1 MDVCM
6 SMCRHAQIST
16 VVPRVQKWR
25 LDPSELEEQVAM
37 NYPTYMLRT
46 EFRSPKITGNTL

>member
-1 MDVCM
+1 M